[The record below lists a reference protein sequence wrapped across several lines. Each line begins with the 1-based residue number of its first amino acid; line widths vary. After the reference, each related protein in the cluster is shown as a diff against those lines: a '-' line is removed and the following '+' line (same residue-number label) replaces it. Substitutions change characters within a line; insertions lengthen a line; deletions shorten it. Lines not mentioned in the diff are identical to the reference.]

1 MKPEFPEYFDRKAN
15 QIVTEI
21 KDLLREAYYEG
32 YELGKS
38 DMISIAEAILKGRE
52 QNETD
57 RQRRDC

>member
-1 MKPEFPEYFDRKAN
+1 MRPEFPEYFDRKAN
-15 QIVTEI
+15 KIVTEI

-57 RQRRDC
+57 

>member
-38 DMISIAEAILKGRE
+38 DVFQRAEAIMKAKGSE
-52 QNETD
+52 EDGTD
-57 RQRRDC
+57 